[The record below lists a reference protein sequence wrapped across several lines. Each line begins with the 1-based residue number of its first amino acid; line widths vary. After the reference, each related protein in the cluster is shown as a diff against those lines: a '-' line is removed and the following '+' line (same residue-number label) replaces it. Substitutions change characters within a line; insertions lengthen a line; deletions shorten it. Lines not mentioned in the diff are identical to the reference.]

1 MSNVAISINLRIDF
15 HIATHS
21 KRVSAHFFR
30 ALDGYLEF
38 QLGIGHG

>member
-1 MSNVAISINLRIDF
+1 MLNVAISINLRIDF
-15 HIATHS
+15 HITAHL

-38 QLGIGHG
+38 QLGIGHS